1 MLCSAPMS
9 EPIAPNE
16 TEPPAK
22 SKFELVLGKAHLRM
36 ENVSERVQL
45 AVVYGAT
52 ACALGLIARSALPSG
67 QNPTKNDKDD
77 QADG

>member
-1 MLCSAPMS
+1 
-9 EPIAPNE
+9 
-16 TEPPAK
+16 
-22 SKFELVLGKAHLRM
+22 M